1 MATQRFEITGVKP
14 YMDAI
19 KKIQNGQSKVVSRA
33 LNKTAAN
40 ARSQAVVL
48 LRKHL
53 NLKAKDIRPGLTVKR
68 ATWSNLVAV
77 LIGAGKRGVPLIKY
91 APRPSR
97 PEIRKPSQGVSVQIS
112 KFGPRKTRKGSFVA
126 RMKSG
131 HVGVFWRAKKGAPR
145 LPIKELFGV
154 GPIQL
159 LQRGV
164 VQRRLRKFISER
176 LPVNLDHEIDYLIKS
191 NLNKIKRLKG

>member
-1 MATQRFEITGVKP
+1 
-14 YMDAI
+14 
-19 KKIQNGQSKVVSRA
+19 
-33 LNKTAAN
+33 
-40 ARSQAVVL
+40 
-48 LRKHL
+48 
-53 NLKAKDIRPGLTVKR
+53 
-68 ATWSNLVAV
+68 
-77 LIGAGKRGVPLIKY
+77 
-91 APRPSR
+91 
-97 PEIRKPSQGVSVQIS
+97 
-112 KFGPRKTRKGSFVA
+112 
-126 RMKSG
+126 MKSG